1 MSKVMANGDHRAG
14 HDRERCGARTRGSG
28 QPCKL
33 PAGWGT
39 DHIGAGPCR
48 KHLGSTRNHQE
59 HARRVLAERAEA
71 SALAELHRLGVEPMT
86 NPLAALAE
94 LAAEARQWEAILR
107 RQVAGL
113 ESLSQTT
120 PAGVEQVRAVVILF
134 ERALD
139 RAAAFAAMMAKL
151 NIDDRLVKLN
161 ARISEAMG
169 ERLAGAIEGIL
180 EDLGHRD
187 PRHNPAVAPVV
198 VARLDQLLAAGDD
211 GG

>member
-1 MSKVMANGDHRAG
+1 VSQDMANGDHRTG
-14 HDRERCGARTRGSG
+14 HDRERCGARTRSSG
-28 QPCKL
+28 QPCQL

-71 SALAELHRLGVEPMT
+71 SALAELHRIGVEPLG
-86 NPLAALAE
+86 NPLEALAE
-94 LAAEARQWEAILR
+94 LAAEARQWQMILR

-113 ESLSQTT
+113 ESLSSTA
-120 PAGVEQVRAVVILF
+120 PDGVERVRAVVILF
-134 ERALD
+134 ERAMD

-151 NIDDRLVKLN
+151 DIDDRIFKLN
-161 ARISEAMG
+161 ERIGAAQG
-169 ERLAGAIEGIL
+169 ERIAAAVTGIL
-180 EDLGHRD
+180 EDLGYRD
-187 PRHNPAVAPVV
+187 PRHDPAVAPVV
-198 VARLDQLLAAGDD
+198 VARFEQMLAATDD